1 MKSPNH
7 TVPCAKVLKTFLRS
21 RLGKVK
27 FFGDESDKKK
37 NKSDVFTQQKCRVFF
52 KKKSKQRRRMALLLK
67 CFPLSLFLGSKAD
80 LFPKGLLSVSYKGE
94 VARKH
99 KRRTTSQTFPG
110 SRGNAVHPAFF
121 CYSDRP
127 EQSLRLALS
136 PHKVSDILLPT
147 KYLSFWLMSRSV
159 QKIPFQA
166 YQYKKAALK
175 LGVPKPSIFFPRH
188 WSGLWPL

>member
-1 MKSPNH
+1 MP
-7 TVPCAKVLKTFLRS
+7 VFL
-21 RLGKVK
+21 
-27 FFGDESDKKK
+27 KKK
-37 NKSDVFTQQKCRVFF
+37 IQNNEEGWPFSSNVF
-52 KKKSKQRRRMALLLK
+52 
-67 CFPLSLFLGSKAD
+67 LFLYFSDIRQIYFRKASS
-80 LFPKGLLSVSYKGE
+80 PSRTCKGE

-110 SRGNAVHPAFF
+110 SRGNKVHPAFF
-121 CYSDRP
+121 LQRSPRTKFA
-127 EQSLRLALS
+127 SLALS